1 MQELT
6 TKQTRFVEEYST
18 NFNATK
24 AAIGAGYSEKT
35 ARSIGCSLLTKV
47 DIRSAIKK
55 HLDALS
61 TDSYV
66 SREVILTGLLKE
78 AMGRGENSTAT
89 SRVASWGH
97 LAKLTGLYTDTQ
109 PQTTIDD
116 VFRDIMERN
125 AERVRVK
132 GLLPK
137 NHINFDELPAI
148 DEDGNFIES

>member
-6 TKQTRFVEEYST
+6 TKQQRFVEEYVID
-18 NFNATK
+18 FNASR
-24 AAIGAGYSEKT
+24 AAISAGYSEKT
-35 ARSIGCSLLTKV
+35 ARSISSELLTKP
-47 DIRSAIKK
+47 DIRRAVKT
-55 HLDALS
+55 HLEQLS

-97 LAKLTGLYTDTQ
+97 LAKLCGLYTDTK
-109 PQTTIDD
+109 PQTTVDD
-116 VFRDIMERN
+116 IIRDITARN
-125 AERVRVK
+125 AASREVK

-137 NHINFDELPAI
+137 NHINFNEQPAI
-148 DEDGNFIES
+148 DEDGYVIR